1 MFRGSRSK
9 LLWKMTG
16 ELRSPSSVANCEVDR
31 TARPPTADRAL
42 FRREVLEFQQHTRQW
57 GRVVPLQPLPIRLAI
72 WLVAITIAVVI
83 AFLFLAQYARKETA
97 LGYLVPSAGSAR
109 IFAQQQGTVSAVY
122 VAQGQ
127 QVEQG
132 QPVLAVATDQTA
144 IGGEDVYATILA
156 TLTQQKQSL
165 VGQIA
170 NEVRHTASERER
182 LTAQIS
188 GLEAEL
194 AHLAAEQD
202 VQRLRINLFEKMVSS
217 GAQLA
222 AKGLISELD
231 QRRREDAV
239 LEQRRALIAL
249 GEQTTARQGRLT
261 NVRFNLEQ
269 LQFAQAEKIQ
279 SLRNELSSVEQRIAE
294 VEGRRAH
301 VLRSPISGT
310 VSLLLASVGQRAD
323 PQRLQLEIVPVG
335 SKLQAQLFVP
345 AKAIGFIE
353 PGQNVRLLYD
363 AFPYQQ
369 FGTYRGWIAEVSHTL
384 LTPNDIAVPV
394 PLKEKEPVYKVVVAL
409 EREDVDAYG
418 KKMPLRP
425 DMLLKADIILE
436 RRTLVQ
442 WILQPLLSARLQ
454 G

>member
-57 GRVVPLQPLPIRLAI
+57 GRVVPLQPLPIRLAV

-269 LQFAQAEKIQ
+269 LQFAQAEKI
-279 SLRNELSSVEQRIAE
+279 
-294 VEGRRAH
+294 
-301 VLRSPISGT
+301 
-310 VSLLLASVGQRAD
+310 
-323 PQRLQLEIVPVG
+323 
-335 SKLQAQLFVP
+335 
-345 AKAIGFIE
+345 
-353 PGQNVRLLYD
+353 
-363 AFPYQQ
+363 
-369 FGTYRGWIAEVSHTL
+369 
-384 LTPNDIAVPV
+384 
-394 PLKEKEPVYKVVVAL
+394 
-409 EREDVDAYG
+409 
-418 KKMPLRP
+418 
-425 DMLLKADIILE
+425 
-436 RRTLVQ
+436 
-442 WILQPLLSARLQ
+442 
-454 G
+454 